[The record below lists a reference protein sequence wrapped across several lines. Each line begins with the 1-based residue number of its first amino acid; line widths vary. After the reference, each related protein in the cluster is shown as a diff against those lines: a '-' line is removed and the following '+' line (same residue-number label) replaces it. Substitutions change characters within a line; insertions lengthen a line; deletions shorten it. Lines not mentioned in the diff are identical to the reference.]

1 VIGVRV
7 IAIVLIMA
15 VVVLLVAAVAGGPLL
30 AMRNRAEAD
39 EPTTGSGQSSGEP
52 DASQDPAGPPS

>member
-1 VIGVRV
+1 MRV

-39 EPTTGSGQSSGEP
+39 EPTTGSGQSGGEP
-52 DASQDPAGPPS
+52 DAGQDPAGPPS